1 MRWALLVFRLWSP
14 LDYHYLARLRHP
26 PYELMSLVAAGN
38 SMNKLNFLSAG
49 IPSLFDSATSL
60 AKLSRRLLAM
70 TVLFIALGAIT
81 PSFAQ
86 QLGGLEY
93 RIGPEDVLHISVW
106 KDEDLDRE
114 VLVRPDGG
122 ISFPLVGD
130 IQVSGRTPLE
140 VQDEIRS
147 RLSRYVPDAEVTV
160 SVEKISGYTV
170 FIIGE
175 VNEPGQHTLGRY
187 VDVVQALTLAGGT
200 TPYASESNIRVLRRQ
215 DGREVVYR
223 VNFKDIKRGRKL
235 QQNIILQ
242 SGDVVVVP

>member
-1 MRWALLVFRLWSP
+1 MSTRTTAMPISTAKFVARAALLLIAATMAM
-14 LDYHYLARLRHP
+14 LA
-26 PYELMSLVAAGN
+26 SVAAQ
-38 SMNKLNFLSAG
+38 
-49 IPSLFDSATSL
+49 
-60 AKLSRRLLAM
+60 
-70 TVLFIALGAIT
+70 
-81 PSFAQ
+81 AQ

-147 RLSRYVPDAEVTV
+147 RLARYVPDAEVTV
-160 SVEKISGYTV
+160 SVEKISGYTIFV
-170 FIIGE
+170 LGE

-200 TPYASESNIRVLRRQ
+200 TPYAAESKIRVLRRQ
-215 DGREVVYR
+215 DGQEVVFS
-223 VNFKDIKRGRKL
+223 VNFNDIKRGRKL

>member
-1 MRWALLVFRLWSP
+1 MQQGCSVISQAFRWVKHLTALVLI
-14 LDYHYLARLRHP
+14 
-26 PYELMSLVAAGN
+26 VA
-38 SMNKLNFLSAG
+38 SAHV
-49 IPSLFDSATSL
+49 S
-60 AKLSRRLLAM
+60 
-70 TVLFIALGAIT
+70 
-81 PSFAQ
+81 AQ
-86 QLGGLEY
+86 QVPGLEY

-106 KDEDLDRE
+106 KEEDLDRK

-147 RLSRYVPDAEVTV
+147 RLERYVPDAEVTV
-160 SVEKISGYTV
+160 SVDKISGYTIFV
-170 FIIGE
+170 LGE
-175 VNEPGQHTLGRY
+175 VQSPGQFTLGRY

-200 TPYASESNIRVLRRQ
+200 TPYASESKIQILRRQ

-223 VNFKDIKRGRKL
+223 FSFTDIKRGRSL
-235 QQNIILQ
+235 SQNIILQ

>member
-1 MRWALLVFRLWSP
+1 MQHTIQIQANSLWWTRASRVAGILAMLSALVFSG
-14 LDYHYLARLRHP
+14 
-26 PYELMSLVAAGN
+26 SVF
-38 SMNKLNFLSAG
+38 S
-49 IPSLFDSATSL
+49 
-60 AKLSRRLLAM
+60 
-70 TVLFIALGAIT
+70 
-81 PSFAQ
+81 Q

-106 KDEDLDRE
+106 KEEDLDRK

-140 VQDEIRS
+140 VQDEIRA
-147 RLSRYVPDAEVTV
+147 RLQRFVPDGEVTV
-160 SVEKISGYTV
+160 SVDKISGYTIFV
-170 FIIGE
+170 LGE
-175 VNEPGQHTLGRY
+175 VQSPGQFTLGRY

-200 TPYASESNIRVLRRQ
+200 TPYASESKIKILRRQ

-223 VNFKDIKRGRKL
+223 FSFTDIERGRKL
-235 QQNIILQ
+235 EQNIILQ

>member
-1 MRWALLVFRLWSP
+1 MSMTNFPIHAMECASTVSPEAKRASLPSWATARKMASMALFAV
-14 LDYHYLARLRHP
+14 LA
-26 PYELMSLVAAGN
+26 LVAV
-38 SMNKLNFLSAG
+38 
-49 IPSLFDSATSL
+49 L
-60 AKLSRRLLAM
+60 APAQ
-70 TVLFIALGAIT
+70 
-81 PSFAQ
+81 AQ

-106 KDEDLDRE
+106 KDEDLDRK

-140 VQDEIRS
+140 VQDEIRN
-147 RLSRYVPDAEVTV
+147 RLARYVPDAEVTV
-160 SVEKISGYTV
+160 SVEKISGYTIFV
-170 FIIGE
+170 LGE

-200 TPYASESNIRVLRRQ
+200 TPYASESKIRVLRRQ
-215 DGREVVYR
+215 DGREVVYS
-223 VNFKDIKRGRKL
+223 VNFTNIKRGRGL